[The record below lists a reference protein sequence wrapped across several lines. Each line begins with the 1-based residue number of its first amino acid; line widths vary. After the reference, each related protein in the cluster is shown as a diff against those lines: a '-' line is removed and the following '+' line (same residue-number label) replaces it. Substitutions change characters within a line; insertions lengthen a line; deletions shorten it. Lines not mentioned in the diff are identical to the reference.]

1 MTALT
6 TEARLEL
13 VQAFTG
19 SGLKVYTTVPAVPK
33 PPCIVVIPDS
43 PWIQPTRLGSNLN
56 YRVRWKVL
64 VVISPRNN
72 EAATLDVEEAVDLVL
87 GLVPS
92 GYVAELVSP
101 PQLADTGAQGTVY
114 TTEISVTVQMQAA
127 PPVPPTP

>member
-1 MTALT
+1 VTALS
-6 TEARLEL
+6 TEAREEL
-13 VQAFTG
+13 VAAFTG
-19 SGLKVYTTVPAVPK
+19 NGLKVYTTVPAVPK

-87 GLVPS
+87 GLIPS

-114 TTEISVTVQMQAA
+114 TTEISVTVQMQSA
-127 PPVPPTP
+127 PPTP